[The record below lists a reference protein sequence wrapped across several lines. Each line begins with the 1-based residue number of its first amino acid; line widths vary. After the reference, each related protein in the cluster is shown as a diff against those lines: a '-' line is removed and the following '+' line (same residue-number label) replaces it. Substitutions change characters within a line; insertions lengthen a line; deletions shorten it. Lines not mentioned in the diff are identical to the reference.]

1 MLGGGGEGKGEGGK
15 GDVTHARDN
24 GCIAD
29 RTLAT
34 GLLPF
39 FRNTYGLRYS
49 LSRVF

>member
-1 MLGGGGEGKGEGGK
+1 MLGEGGRRRGK
-15 GDVTHARDN
+15 ERMGDVTHARDN